1 VNNSTSSLETLER
14 YPACADAG
22 ALERLTAGK
31 IHIIASC
38 FYSVFN
44 SSQKRT
50 FSTSNNE
57 WLNRLSRFFATFSP
71 AIANFAFGE

>member
-1 VNNSTSSLETLER
+1 METLER

-22 ALERLTAGK
+22 ALGRFMAGK

-44 SSQKRT
+44 FSEKRT
-50 FSTSNNE
+50 LSTSSNE
-57 WLNRLSRFFATFSP
+57 WSSRLTRFFATFSP

>member
-1 VNNSTSSLETLER
+1 VNNSTLSLETLER

-22 ALERLTAGK
+22 ALGRFAAEK
-31 IHIIASC
+31 FYIIASF

-44 SSQKRT
+44 SSEKRT
-50 FSTSNNE
+50 LSTSSNE
-57 WLNRLSRFFATFSP
+57 WLSRLTKFFATFSP

>member
-22 ALERLTAGK
+22 ALGRFMAGK

-44 SSQKRT
+44 SSKKQT
-50 FSTSNNE
+50 LSTSSNE
-57 WLNRLSRFFATFSP
+57 WSNRLTRFFATFSP

>member
-1 VNNSTSSLETLER
+1 METLER

-22 ALERLTAGK
+22 ASGRFVAGK

-44 SSQKRT
+44 SSEKRT
-50 FSTSNNE
+50 LTTSSNE
-57 WLNRLSRFFATFSP
+57 WSSRLTSFFATFSP